1 MVPGWPRE
9 TESIKD
15 STKVWQLVS
24 VEQLSSRIIKVLL
37 CSAYPIVQIL

>member
-1 MVPGWPRE
+1 MAPGWPRE
-9 TESIKD
+9 PESIKD
-15 STKVWQLVS
+15 STNS